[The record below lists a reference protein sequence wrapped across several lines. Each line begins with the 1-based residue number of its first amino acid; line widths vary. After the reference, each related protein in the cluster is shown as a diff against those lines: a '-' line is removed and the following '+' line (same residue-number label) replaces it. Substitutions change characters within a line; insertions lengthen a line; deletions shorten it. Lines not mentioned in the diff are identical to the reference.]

1 VEEDLLFGK
10 SANKRSHVNIQRRS
24 SSKQELNRKM
34 KILQVTS
41 VFPPHLGG
49 LEKCVYNISKGL
61 VEEGHQAIVYTT
73 NSPRSK
79 GYETKDGIVIHRI
92 PVFITVFGA
101 PITLFLPYMIGEN
114 VDLIHVHVPPVFGAI
129 SSIVFGKM
137 KRAPVILTF
146 HNDTIGGNSWQNFL
160 ARIYNLI
167 LNRIILSKVNLI
179 TVPSK
184 AYRME
189 LKRRGIDENRII
201 TINNGIELSTRK
213 GFNVNELKQQ
223 LGLLEK
229 EIVLFVG
236 SLEKRKGV
244 EFLIKAFPRVK
255 NRIPNVKFLI
265 VGNGTEKTNLESL
278 AHNLKASGDLLF
290 TGHVTDKK
298 LEVFYEIS
306 DVFVLPSL
314 YETFGLVLLEA
325 MAHRKPV
332 VATRILGV
340 SELVN
345 SGLNGILVEPKNP
358 KQLSEAIIQI
368 LSEKNYANQLGMNGE
383 RFSKKFEWKTVV
395 SKYVDAYQECLRKVA
410 RERSIHPEILV

>member
-1 VEEDLLFGK
+1 MEEDLLFGK
-10 SANKRSHVNIQRRS
+10 SANKPSHANILWRS

-41 VFPPHLGG
+41 VFPPRIGG

-61 VEEGHQAIVYTT
+61 VEEGHQTIVYTT

-79 GYETKDGIVIHRI
+79 TYELKDGVVIHRI

-101 PITLFLPYMIGEN
+101 PIALFLPYMIREN
-114 VDLIHVHVPPVFGAI
+114 VDLVHVHVPPVFGAI

-137 KRAPVILTF
+137 KRVPVIVTF
-146 HNDTIGGNSWQNFL
+146 HNDTVARARWQNFL
-160 ARIYNLI
+160 VRIYNVI
-167 LNRIILSKVNLI
+167 LNRLILGKVNLI
-179 TVPSK
+179 TVPSQ

-189 LKRRGIDENRII
+189 LKRRGIDENRIR

-213 GFNVNELKQQ
+213 GFNVNKLKQQ

-236 SLEKRKGV
+236 ALEKRKGV

-255 NRIPNVKFLI
+255 NKILNVKFLI
-265 VGNGTEKTNLESL
+265 VGNGSEKTNLESL
-278 AHNLKASGDLLF
+278 AHDLKASGDILF
-290 TGHVTDKK
+290 TGHVTDEQ

-306 DVFVLPSL
+306 DAFVLPSL

-325 MAHRKPV
+325 MAHSKPI

-345 SGLNGILVEPKNP
+345 SGINGILVEPRNSE
-358 KQLSEAIIQI
+358 QLSEAIIQV
-368 LSEKNYANQLGMNGE
+368 LSEKDYANRLGMNGE
-383 RFSKKFEWKTVV
+383 RFSKKFEWKTAV
-395 SKYVDAYQECLRKVA
+395 SKYVDAYRECLR
-410 RERSIHPEILV
+410 